1 MLQLTNIQKA
11 YDDYK
16 VLNGIN
22 LTVNDGE
29 VVALIGPSGTGKT
42 TLLRTINFLD
52 PADQG
57 QIQMDDHAV
66 DVTNASKQD
75 ILNIRRKTAM
85 VFQNYGL
92 FKNKTAL
99 ENVTEGLVVVQG
111 KDKDEAEKLAK
122 EALEK
127 VGMLDKQDS
136 YPSELSGGQQQR
148 IGIARSVAL
157 KPEIMLLDE
166 PTSSLDP
173 ERSAELLKILQEI
186 AKSGVTMIIAT
197 HEMDFAK
204 FVSSK
209 VVFME
214 AGQIVEEGTP
224 EQIFN
229 NAQNERTRNFVNKI
243 ENPFNLEEN
252 ES

>member
-52 PADQG
+52 PANQG
-57 QIQMDDHAV
+57 QIQMDDHTV
-66 DVTNASKQD
+66 DVTNASKQE
-75 ILNIRRKTAM
+75 ILDIRRKTAM

-111 KDKDEAEKLAK
+111 KGKDEAEKLAK
-122 EALEK
+122 EALEQ

-173 ERSAELLKILQEI
+173 ERSAELLKILQAI

-229 NAQNERTRNFVNKI
+229 DAQNGRTRNFVNKI

>member
-11 YDDYK
+11 YENNK

-57 QIQMDDHAV
+57 QIKMDDHSV
-66 DVTNASKQD
+66 DVTNASKKD
-75 ILNIRRKTAM
+75 ILDIRRKTAM

-99 ENVTEGLVVVQG
+99 ENVTEGLIVVQG
-111 KDKDEAEKLAK
+111 MDKAEADKIGK
-122 EALEK
+122 EALAQ
-127 VGMLDKQDS
+127 VGMLEKQDA

-204 FVSSK
+204 YVSSK

-214 AGQIVEEGTP
+214 AGQVVEEGTP
-224 EQIFN
+224 QQIFN
-229 NAQNERTRNFVNKI
+229 DAKNERTKHFVNKI

-252 ES
+252 E

>member
-57 QIQMDDHAV
+57 QIKIGDHTV
-66 DVTNASKQD
+66 DVNNVSKND

-99 ENVTEGLVVVQG
+99 ENVTEGLIVVQG
-111 KDKDEAEKLAK
+111 MDSDEAIALGK
-122 EALEK
+122 ESLEK
-127 VGMLDKQDS
+127 VGMLEKQDA

-186 AKSGVTMIIAT
+186 SKSGVTMIIAT

-204 FVSSK
+204 YVSSK

-214 AGQIVEEGTP
+214 GGQIVEEGAP
-224 EQIFN
+224 QQIFHE
-229 NAQNERTRNFVNKI
+229 AQNERTKNFVNKI

-252 ES
+252 R

>member
-157 KPEIMLLDE
+157 KPDIMLLDE

-229 NAQNERTRNFVNKI
+229 GAQNERTRHFVNKI

-252 ES
+252 KS

>member
-52 PADQG
+52 PANQG
-57 QIQMDDHAV
+57 QIQMDDHTV
-66 DVTNASKQD
+66 DVTNASKQE
-75 ILNIRRKTAM
+75 ILDIRRKTAM

-111 KDKDEAEKLAK
+111 KGKDEAEKLAK
-122 EALEK
+122 EALEQ

-229 NAQNERTRNFVNKI
+229 DAQNERTRNFVNKI